1 MKRTR
6 LGRGSLAALA
16 AACATVLTVSAC
28 SSGSSTASSSG
39 GGSTAT
45 ASAGGSAAAGSAAAM
60 PTVTMMVGGINKQI
74 YLPYQLAQSLGFY
87 KKYGV
92 NMVLS
97 TELSGGVGAE
107 DAMASG
113 QVDLAGAWYV
123 HTINFQ
129 LQGKAVED
137 VAQLSGAPGER
148 IMCATGTHVT
158 SPAQWKGQSLGVT
171 DLGSGTDQLTQY
183 LAARYGL
190 KKGDYSRIAAGD
202 GSTMIAALQH
212 HKILCGMT
220 TQPTVAAI
228 EKLGVGYPA
237 FDLTTTA
244 GVQKWLGGYVPTA
257 GVLGLTSW
265 VNSHQD
271 TVQKVVDAIV
281 ATMHWIATHSAADIA
296 NALPPDFVS
305 NALITKSV
313 YISTLSTD
321 KTQFLPDGVMPA
333 SGPTVIEAISKMAG
347 VINGPVDLTTT
358 YTNSFAQ
365 NANKLLGFSAAG

>member
-1 MKRTR
+1 MSRR
-6 LGRGSLAALA
+6 SPLLGLAA
-16 AACATVLTVSAC
+16 AACAAALGLAAC
-28 SSGSSTASSSG
+28 SSSG
-39 GGSTAT
+39 GSSAPGTGSGGA
-45 ASAGGSAAAGSAAAM
+45 ASQDAGL

-97 TELSGGVGAE
+97 NEVAGGVGAE
-107 DAMASG
+107 TAMASG
-113 QVDLAGAWYV
+113 QVDMAGAWYV

-129 LQGKAVED
+129 LQGKSVVD
-137 VAQLSGAPGER
+137 VAQLSGSPGER

-158 SPAQWKGQSLGVT
+158 SPAQWKGQSIGVT

-190 KKGDYSRIAAGD
+190 HKGDYSRIAAGD

-244 GVQKWLGGYVPTA
+244 GVQKWLGGFTPTA
-257 GVLGLTSW
+257 GVLALSSW
-265 VNSHQD
+265 VDANKA

-281 ATMHWIATHSAADIA
+281 ATMRWLATHSAADVA
-296 NALPPDFVS
+296 NVLPPSFVS
-305 NALITKSV
+305 NALVTKST
-313 YISTLSTD
+313 YISTLATD
-321 KTQFLPDGVMPA
+321 KTQFLPDGLMPA
-333 SGPTVIEAISKMAG
+333 GGPSVIMAISKLAG
-347 VINGPVDLTTT
+347 VINGPVNVPAT
-358 YTNSFAQ
+358 YTNSYAIA
-365 NANKLLGFSAAG
+365 ANKALGYPG